1 MLTYPDN
8 LPLPLREGYGFK
20 PVSPIVRTQ
29 LVSGQ
34 AIQRVRFK
42 NVPTGVTLSWVLNSE
57 QAKLFMGWFKWGVN
71 YVDWFLCPIKS
82 PMGLVLT
89 KTRFTDIYRGPDL
102 FGVDHWRFS
111 VTAELF
117 EIPIVNEAEFVSLLA
132 GMDITV
138 MNSRLR
144 SELQSWYTKSWP
156 GAK

>member
-1 MLTYPDN
+1 
-8 LPLPLREGYGFK
+8 
-20 PVSPIVRTQ
+20 
-29 LVSGQ
+29 
-34 AIQRVRFK
+34 
-42 NVPTGVTLSWVLNSE
+42 
-57 QAKLFMGWFKWGVN
+57 MGWFKWGVN

-89 KTRFTDIYRGPDL
+89 KTRFTGIYSGPDL

-144 SELQSWYTKSWP
+144 SELQRWYTKSWP
-156 GAK
+156 GA

>member
-1 MLTYPDN
+1 M
-8 LPLPLREGYGFK
+8 REGYGFK
-20 PVSPIVRTQ
+20 PASPIVRTQ

-42 NVPTGVTLSWVLNSE
+42 NVPTDVTLSWVLNSE

-89 KTRFTDIYRGPDL
+89 KTRFTGIYSGPDL

-144 SELQSWYTKSWP
+144 SELQRWYTKSWP
-156 GAK
+156 GA

>member
-20 PVSPIVRTQ
+20 PASPIVRTQ

-42 NVPTGVTLSWVLNSE
+42 NVPTDVTLSWVLNSE

-89 KTRFTDIYRGPDL
+89 KTRFTGIYSGPDL

-144 SELQSWYTKSWP
+144 SELQRWYTKSWP
-156 GAK
+156 GA

>member
-29 LVSGQ
+29 LVSGR

-42 NVPTGVTLSWVLNSE
+42 NVPTAVTLSWVLDAE
-57 QAKLFMGWFKWGVN
+57 QAKLLMGWFKWGVN

-89 KTRFTDIYRGPDL
+89 KTRFTDIYSGPDL
-102 FGVDHWRFS
+102 FGINHWRFT

-132 GMDITV
+132 GIDITV

-156 GAK
+156 GAT